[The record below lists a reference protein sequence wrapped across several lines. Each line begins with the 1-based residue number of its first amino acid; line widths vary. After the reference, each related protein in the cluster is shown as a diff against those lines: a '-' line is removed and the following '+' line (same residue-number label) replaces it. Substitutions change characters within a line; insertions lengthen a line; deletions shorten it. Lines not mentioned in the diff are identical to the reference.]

1 MSLVDV
7 LAEYKKEM
15 NIETRLKEVEV
26 INSWESIA
34 GRAISSRTSK
44 IFIKNNQLHIYLTS
58 SVVRNEL
65 MMMRESIKARVN
77 EMAGEEIVSEIIL
90 K

>member
-1 MSLVDV
+1 MSLIDV
-7 LAEYKKEM
+7 LAEYKKDM
-15 NIETRLKEVEV
+15 NIESRLKEVEV

-34 GRAISSRTSK
+34 GRAIAARTTSISVK
-44 IFIKNNQLHIYLTS
+44 DHVLYICLNS

-65 MMMRESIKARVN
+65 MMMKETIRSRMN
-77 EMAGEEIVSEIIL
+77 EMAGEEIISSIIL

>member
-7 LAEYKKEM
+7 LAEYKREM
-15 NIETRLKEVEV
+15 NIETRLKEVEI
-26 INSWESIA
+26 INSWEAIA
-34 GRAISSRTSK
+34 GRAISSRTRK